1 MSDSVDG
8 ADTSRSKSGVAGP
21 DRSKLPIPDPVFG
34 GELGDTLGSTQPD
47 WAIQAP
53 LLPPEDAPNVL
64 LVLIDDAGF
73 GNPST
78 FGGPIDTPN
87 YTRMADAGL
96 KYNRIHVTALC
107 SPTRAA
113 LLTGRNHHS
122 VGFGSIGELPGPFP
136 GYTAAR
142 PKSAAPFPQVLQMN
156 GYSTAAIGKWH
167 LTPNN
172 ALGPDGPFD
181 RWPNAWGFDYF
192 WGFLGGE
199 SGQYDPMITENQTT
213 HTPLGG
219 PTDRDFYLPD
229 ELTNKSIEWLHGITA
244 HSADKP
250 WFMYY
255 STGCSH
261 APHQVPPE
269 WSAKYAGKFDA
280 GWDTY
285 REETFARQKKLGV
298 IPEDAVLTP
307 RPDAM
312 PAWDSLSDKQKKFY
326 ARQME
331 VYAGYS
337 ENADHNVGRLLDEL
351 ERMGQLENTLVIW
364 VWGDNGAS
372 MEGTITGSFNE
383 FTMQNG
389 IVLTEDEQI
398 DLLEEF
404 GGIEAW
410 GGPDLLPH
418 FSAAW
423 AWASN
428 TPFQWGKQVASHL
441 GGTRDPM
448 VVHWPSQITDA
459 GEVRNQFAHVIDIG
473 PTILDIAGIPIP
485 TEVNG
490 ITQMPMHG
498 SSFKASLFDAK
509 AAEHRT
515 QQYFEIYGNR
525 GMYKDGW
532 WASSMLPRIPWD
544 ASPAAIGP
552 FAPDVFDPHAIPWEL
567 YNLDEDFTQSNNV
580 ADQHPEKVKEL
591 NDLWWEE
598 ARKYEVLPL
607 LSGLSAFFGITPPI
621 PSKQTYTY
629 WGADVQNVPE
639 GVSPPTKNQSYT
651 ITADLEIPT
660 GGAEGVIVGAF
671 DKLGGYALYVKD
683 GKLKHTY
690 SYMGVD
696 TYRQAST
703 VDVPAGK
710 KVQISL
716 DFAADAAQL
725 GTGGTVTL
733 SIDGEAVGS
742 GHMEHTVP
750 IIMAPYQGLDI
761 GADNGE
767 VVEVEYEDQAPFAF
781 TGTIEKVEFE
791 IRPPGDPGDHA
802 ELHRSEH
809 AASQARHIDS

>member
-1 MSDSVDG
+1 M
-8 ADTSRSKSGVAGP
+8 ADPG
-21 DRSKLPIPDPVFG
+21 FG
-34 GELGDTLGSTQPD
+34 GVMGETLGTSTPD

-53 LLPPEDAPNVL
+53 LIPPEGAPNIL

-96 KYNRIHVTALC
+96 LYNRLHVTALC

-113 LLTGRNHHS
+113 LLTGRNHHA

-142 PKSAAPFPQVLQMN
+142 PNTAAPFPQVLQLN
-156 GYSTAAIGKWH
+156 GYSTAAFGKWH
-167 LTPNN
+167 MTPNN

-181 RWPNAWGFDYF
+181 RWPNAWGFDHF

-229 ELTNKSIEWLHGITA
+229 ALTDHAIGWLHGITA
-244 HSADKP
+244 HGQEKP

-261 APHQVPPE
+261 APHQVPPD
-269 WSAKYAGKFDA
+269 WSAKYKGKFDM
-280 GWDTY
+280 GWDEY
-285 REETFARQKKLGV
+285 RNQTFAKQKELGV
-298 IPEDAVLTP
+298 IPADAELTP

-312 PAWDSLSDKQKKFY
+312 PAWDSLSDAEKKYY

-337 ENADHNVGRLLDEL
+337 ENADYNVGRLIDEL
-351 ERMGQLENTLVIW
+351 ERMGQLEDTLVIW
-364 VWGDNGAS
+364 IWGDNGAS
-372 MEGTITGSFNE
+372 LEGTTTGSFNE

-389 IVLTEDEQI
+389 IPLTNDQQI
-398 DLLEEF
+398 ALLNEY
-404 GGIEAW
+404 GGVEAW

-418 FSAAW
+418 YSAAW
-423 AWASN
+423 AWAGN

-448 VVHWPSQITDA
+448 VIHWPARIHAS
-459 GEVRNQFAHVIDIG
+459 GEVRSQFTHVIDIG
-473 PTILDIAGIPIP
+473 PTILDIAGIPQP
-485 TEVNG
+485 TSVNG
-490 ITQMPMHG
+490 IEQMPVHG
-498 SSFKASLFDAK
+498 SSFKDSLFAADAP
-509 AAEHRT
+509 EHNT

-525 GMYKDGW
+525 GIYKDGW
-532 WASSMLPRIPWD
+532 WAASILPRIPWD
-544 ASPAAIGP
+544 ASPATIAQ
-552 FAPDVFDPHAIPWEL
+552 FAPGVFDPHTLKWEL
-567 YNLDEDFTQSNNV
+567 YNLDEDFSQAHDV
-580 ADQHPEKVKEL
+580 AEQFPDKVKEL
-591 NDLWWEE
+591 DELWWSE
-598 ARKYEVLPL
+598 ARKYDVLPL
-607 LSGLSAFFGITPPI
+607 LAGLSAFFGIVPPI
-621 PSKQTYTY
+621 PANQSHTY
-629 WGADVQNVPE
+629 WGSDVQNVPE
-639 GVSPPTKNQSYT
+639 GVAPPIKNRSYT
-651 ITADLEIPT
+651 ITADLDVPAE
-660 GGAEGVIVGAF
+660 GAEGVIVGAY
-671 DKLGGYALYVKD
+671 DQMGGYSLYVKD

-690 SYMGVD
+690 SFLGID
-696 TYRQAST
+696 IYRQQSS
-703 VDVPAGK
+703 VDLPAGR
-710 KVQISL
+710 KVQVAL
-716 DFAADAAQL
+716 EFAADTPAL

-733 SIDGEAVGS
+733 SIDGQAVGS
-742 GHMEHTVP
+742 GRMDRTVP

-767 VVEVEYEDQAPFAF
+767 VVDKEYEDLAPFAF
-781 TGTIEKVEFE
+781 SGTIEKVVFD
-791 IRPPGDPGDHA
+791 IRQPADPNENA
-802 ELHRSEH
+802 ELHRTEH
-809 AASQARHIDS
+809 AERQARHIDS